1 MKSIK
6 INLNSKKY
14 PQLSS
19 IVDKSDFEFL
29 NQWKWHLNQDGY
41 AVRKVIVLVEGKVK
55 YGNIF
60 MHRVINKT
68 PEGSITDH
76 INRNRLDNRKSNLR
90 VASYSVNRLNSKMHT
105 NNTSGVKGISWDK
118 SKNKWLARVWKNY
131 KQIILGRYVNFN
143 DAVFAR
149 EQAER
154 LYY

>member
-118 SKNKWLARVWKNY
+118 SKNKWL
-131 KQIILGRYVNFN
+131 
-143 DAVFAR
+143 
-149 EQAER
+149 
-154 LYY
+154 